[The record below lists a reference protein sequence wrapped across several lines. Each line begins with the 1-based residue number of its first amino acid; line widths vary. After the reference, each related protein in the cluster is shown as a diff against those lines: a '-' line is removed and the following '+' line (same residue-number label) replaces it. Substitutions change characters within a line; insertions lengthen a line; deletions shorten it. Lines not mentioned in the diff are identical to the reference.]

1 MGVLDGKVAIVTG
14 GGRGIGRGHSLLLA
28 QEGAKVVVNDLGG
41 EVDGAGMDHGPAADV
56 VQEIKKA
63 GGEAVAIYDSVTD
76 FQGAKNIIDCAINT
90 FGKLDILINNAGIL
104 RDRMVFTMSEQ
115 EWDDV
120 IAVHLKGTFNCGRWA
135 CAYFREQSK
144 AGTLQSGR
152 VINTTSDAGLLGN
165 AGQSNYGAAKAGIA
179 SMTIIWA
186 REMQRYGVT
195 CNAIAPGALTR
206 MTESLMGGLAD
217 ADMWAPDSIA
227 PLAVYLASDKAQNIT
242 GKVVRMVGGKL
253 ELFHGWQIEKSI
265 DLGKKWTVEEI
276 GQRITEFGDL
286 SSLPSI
292 GL

>member
-41 EVDGAGMDHGPAADV
+41 EVDGAGMDQGPAADV

-63 GGEAVAIYDSVTD
+63 GGEAVASYDSVTD

-152 VINTTSDAGLLGN
+152 VINTTSDSGLLGN

-179 SMTIIWA
+179 SMTVIWA

-206 MTESLMGGLAD
+206 MTEYLLGGLAD
-217 ADMWAPDSIA
+217 TDMWAPDSIA

-265 DLGKKWTVEEI
+265 DLGKKWTVEEV
-276 GQRITEFGDL
+276 GQRISEFGDL
-286 SSLPSI
+286 SSLPPI